1 MGVFVQCSI
10 TLKTSVYLQGRIAH
24 NSCEKASKEIV
35 MGMTQI
41 GGENPWHLTSNY
53 KSGKEQCSLF
63 GTHS

>member
-1 MGVFVQCSI
+1 MFLSNAVLH
-10 TLKTSVYLQGRIAH
+10 LKHLRILQGRIAH
-24 NSCEKASKEIV
+24 NSCEKVPKEIV

-53 KSGKEQCSLF
+53 KSGKEQCRLF